1 MISFH
6 CPQCSSPLRMKDL
19 GPRDRTIPCPNCTAK
34 IHLHIE
40 GGQLLNVSLETEAL
54 PVPTSVQSP
63 ASFRLLFGILG
74 TLVAAVLIYFA
85 TSTKSDPV
93 LSESDQPGEVT
104 ERSELDENPLGTE
117 GQASPAP
124 DDDVSPAEE
133 ELSIA
138 QRLKVI
144 HGLVQ
149 EYRQQNGVYPNG
161 KMLEVDGEPAR
172 FSWVA
177 EVMRTA
183 EREGSLMAQ
192 RRAWDDPVNDAFVR
206 RRLEKFQN
214 PEINQL
220 AGEDRYPTTH
230 FAGVTGVGADSEK
243 LPLRHPRA
251 GIFSPYRET
260 TIADVLDGTANTM
273 MLVGVQADYGSWARP
288 GSATLRAFTA
298 EPYING
304 PDGMGTGQP
313 DSMQVLMADGSVRT
327 LSQKTSPVIARRMA
341 AMADGLTLSLE
352 MEGDPLTMKSA
363 VAVAPVPPEKK
374 DPEVDLPI
382 EPMLAEDP
390 PPFDIEESLSQKIRS
405 YRLEQPKPLR
415 VILNELQEISGV
427 PMDLSALDEAILDR
441 ESTLVAEE
449 TTLKGLF
456 EELASSQGLEIE
468 LKPFAIVVREKTDSR
483 EE

>member
-1 MISFH
+1 
-6 CPQCSSPLRMKDL
+6 MKDL
-19 GPRDRTIPCPNCTAK
+19 GPRDRTIPCPSCAAK
-34 IHLHIE
+34 LHLHIE
-40 GGQLLNVSLETEAL
+40 QGQLLNVSLETEAL
-54 PVPTSVQSP
+54 PVPASVQSP
-63 ASFRLLFGILG
+63 ASFRLLFGVLG

-85 TSTKSDPV
+85 MSNNSAPV
-93 LSESDQPGEVT
+93 LSESDSPDGVT
-104 ERSELDENPLGTE
+104 EKNELVEDSPDASGE
-117 GQASPAP
+117 GSPAP
-124 DDDVSPAEE
+124 DEDVPPVEG

-183 EREGSLMAQ
+183 ERDGSLMAQ

-206 RRLEKFQN
+206 RRLEQFQN

-220 AGEDRYPTTH
+220 AGDDRYPTTH
-230 FAGVTGVGADSEK
+230 FAGVTGVGVESEK

-288 GSATLRAFTA
+288 GPATLRGFTA

-327 LSQKTSPVIARRMA
+327 LSQKTSPIIVRRMA

-352 MEGDPLTMKSA
+352 MEGDPLTMKSE
-363 VAVAPVPPEKK
+363 VAVAQGPVEKK
-374 DPEVDLPI
+374 DPEADLPI

-415 VILNELQEISGV
+415 VILSELQEISGV
-427 PMDLSALDEAILDR
+427 PMDLSALDEATMDR

-468 LKPFAIVVREKTDSR
+468 LKPFAIVVRGKGDSP